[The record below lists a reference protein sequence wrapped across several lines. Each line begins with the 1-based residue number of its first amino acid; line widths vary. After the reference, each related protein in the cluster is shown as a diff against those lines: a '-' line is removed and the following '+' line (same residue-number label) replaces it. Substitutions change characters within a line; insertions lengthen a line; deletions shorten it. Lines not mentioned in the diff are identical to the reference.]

1 MSNTPDKNKIIN
13 KTFFKLVDRDSGL
26 LYEDV
31 DFEECVFDNCAL
43 SLTKDCSL
51 RSTIRNVCLTNC
63 EIINCGIGPA
73 IFEDVMVDGLKTND
87 LLILWSPL
95 FRRVIMRGK
104 IGQLKINIA
113 AHYVDRNETMQLP
126 FDNARADF
134 YSTNEWALDISEG
147 IFQEFEMHGVPAKLV
162 RRDPD
167 TQVVITRENA
177 IRSNWRD
184 KISSWNHYWPFVI
197 DLFLE
202 DEEEDMVLVAPKG
215 KPKKKFTELLNGI
228 NELCEIGVA
237 IR

>member
-1 MSNTPDKNKIIN
+1 
-13 KTFFKLVDRDSGL
+13 
-26 LYEDV
+26 
-31 DFEECVFDNCAL
+31 
-43 SLTKDCSL
+43 
-51 RSTIRNVCLTNC
+51 
-63 EIINCGIGPA
+63 
-73 IFEDVMVDGLKTND
+73 
-87 LLILWSPL
+87 
-95 FRRVIMRGK
+95 MRGK

-113 AHYVDRNETMQLP
+113 AHYVDRNEIMQLP